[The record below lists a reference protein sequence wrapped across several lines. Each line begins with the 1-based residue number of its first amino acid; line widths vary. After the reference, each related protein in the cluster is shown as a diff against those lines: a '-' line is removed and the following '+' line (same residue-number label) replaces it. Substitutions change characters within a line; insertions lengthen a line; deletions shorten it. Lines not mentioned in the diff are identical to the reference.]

1 LFFLSRDTL
10 VLVKDLH
17 KLAFL
22 VKEESLLSK
31 RDLNKEFKLNKKSL
45 NLKFNN
51 FVLDTFLEK
60 RDLHKRKEEDVNNLE
75 DSSTIL
81 RSLNSISISSSFAST
96 SLKEDA
102 FTTKDVI
109 KSNFSNIFAKIMQ
122 IKGFD

>member
-1 LFFLSRDTL
+1 LFFLSRDAL

-81 RSLNSISISSSFAST
+81 GSLNSISMSSSSAST
-96 SLKEDA
+96 SLPRISRQRPTQSSSGLRHH
-102 FTTKDVI
+102 TTKNLG
-109 KSNFSNIFAKIMQ
+109 KRGQ
-122 IKGFD
+122 P